1 MPFFLQ
7 VKQILF
13 AVAKV
18 KSASLICPLHLNFF
32 KFLKMQ
38 MQIIQKEDIASSK
51 TYGLSTAILLSLH
64 WALTQKQE
72 LLWKTKGKELT
83 LSK

>member
-1 MPFFLQ
+1 
-7 VKQILF
+7 
-13 AVAKV
+13 
-18 KSASLICPLHLNFF
+18 
-32 KFLKMQ
+32 

-72 LLWKTKGKELT
+72 WLWKTKGKELT